1 VVSTA
6 LRRTGWNSDGTS
18 VPVQDSRFAGWL
30 VDSVRSGL
38 VAIDAAGAVAALN
51 AAAHRVLG
59 CGGGD
64 PSSVIGLD
72 CREALAAQPVV
83 AERLLEALD
92 GAERP
97 SRAELTLAPHGD
109 RPALTIG
116 YTIAAVRD
124 AAGAVAGAVLQF
136 RDLTPYERSA
146 EQERLRE
153 RLAALGEMAAGL
165 AHEIRNPLAGME
177 ILTGLLRRRLQQ
189 QPEELALV
197 NELTAEIRRVA
208 QTVTDSLE
216 FVRPMELRR
225 DPVDPVELLE
235 ESLARARSRV
245 PFDVEIQRDYAETL
259 WPLRA
264 DGERLESVLTNLIV
278 NAFEAMLGAAS
289 APARVS
295 LGVHV
300 EAAFG
305 VETAAERAP
314 AELVFTVADTG
325 PGIPEELRERVF
337 YPFFTTKQRGSGV
350 GLAQAQKIVVGHG
363 GRLELSTEPGR
374 GSTFRVHIPLAPDAV
389 QTPDGEQRASA

>member
-1 VVSTA
+1 M
-6 LRRTGWNSDGTS
+6 
-18 VPVQDSRFAGWL
+18 PVHDSRYAGWL

-38 VAIDAAGAVAALN
+38 VAIGADGAIAALN
-51 AAAHRVLG
+51 AAGHRVLG
-59 CGGGD
+59 CAGGD
-64 PSSVIGLD
+64 PVALIGRD

-97 SRAELTLAPHGD
+97 SRAELTLASHGD

-124 AAGAVAGAVLQF
+124 AAGDVAGAVLQF

-245 PFDVEIQRDYAETL
+245 PFDVDIQRDYAETL
-259 WPLRA
+259 LPLRA

-289 APARVS
+289 TPARVS
-295 LGVHV
+295 LGVRV

-305 VETAAERAP
+305 VETPGERAP
-314 AELVFTVADTG
+314 AELVFTVSDTG

-350 GLAQAQKIVVGHG
+350 GLAQAQKIIVGHG
-363 GRLELSTEPGR
+363 GRLELSSESGG
-374 GSTFRVHIPLAPDAV
+374 GSTFRVRIPL
-389 QTPDGEQRASA
+389 TPEATQPRGVAQGASA